1 VRVEPIEVSG
11 DDRYRYGERQYA
23 GDGARRANQL
33 ADVAD
38 GHLVAVA
45 DRRHGNDR
53 PPERVR
59 DAVDLRAGLAELGV
73 VDEAGEDEKADEQ
86 RHEEHA
92 ETFQTRGRNR
102 RDFYDQLRV
111 SIYVDDY
118 ARPSEVVLRHAD
130 WIQLVGTALTI
141 SFIHASEFASSSSR
155 APRSAGAS
163 WTSTIIRD
171 LPDWRGT

>member
-45 DRRHGNDR
+45 
-53 PPERVR
+53 
-59 DAVDLRAGLAELGV
+59 
-73 VDEAGEDEKADEQ
+73 EKADEQ